1 MRIPVAL
8 AVSRAW
14 SYNLHI
20 SLVLI
25 MGALAMPPTT
35 LGGQIRDPYADAL
48 RYFELGRYERA
59 NKILQDVLL
68 IEPEC
73 VECYDLLARISTTQ
87 QQDSLAASWYR
98 KALEVEPHNAI
109 LYQKLGYAEH
119 RSGELD
125 QAIMDL
131 ERSLELHTA
140 SAETH
145 FALGNVWYDMEM
157 YNQAKDSY
165 LQALAFDSTT
175 ARYHFQLGMVY
186 FNQEIPDT
194 ALMAFK
200 NAYRW
205 YPKYSL
211 AYEFAANILISQHKW
226 SDAVEVLEQG
236 LASAPETNV
245 TRYWLGRAHVEERNF
260 KRAAEL
266 LRGYVK
272 RYGDHIGAR
281 YNFGLALFEIGE
293 HEEAVTQLCSVTVH
307 LPDLLKA
314 RLFLGRSLSA
324 LDQDSSAFAEFD
336 TLLTKDPSY
345 YGAWISRGD
354 LDLKRDRY
362 MLATMQYERAAR
374 IDPDQWEAYHRQA
387 LAHYLQGEYTEA
399 ELLLLEALIR
409 QDSAVVVYEL
419 LGDVASAMRE
429 DDFSVY
435 YYAMVLRF
443 EPEKISARTKLINA
457 FIRRQLWRAARD
469 HLLWRYEKQPDNE
482 KILYQLTRVSYA
494 DGDTSAAELYKD
506 QYLQR
511 HTQRREREILALRI
525 RLDHL
530 NPARY
535 RDMGRYYLDL
545 GDNSSARAYFRRA
558 VALGDK
564 TLPASLYLDEG
575 ERP

>member
-1 MRIPVAL
+1 MHFSIVSGL
-8 AVSRAW
+8 ARAG
-14 SYNLHI
+14 SQHLCFC
-20 SLVLI
+20 LVLI
-25 MGALAMPPTT
+25 IGSLATLPAS
-35 LGGQIRDPYADAL
+35 LGGQISDPYADAL

-59 NKILQDVLL
+59 DKILQDVLGT
-68 IEPEC
+68 EPEC
-73 VECYDLLARISTTQ
+73 VECYDLLARIATTQ
-87 QQDSLAASWYR
+87 QQDSLAATWYR
-98 KALEVEPHNAI
+98 KALEVEPDNAI

-125 QAIMDL
+125 QAIVDL
-131 ERSLELHTA
+131 ERSRELHPA

-157 YNQAKDSY
+157 YDQAKDSY

-175 ARYHFQLGMVY
+175 ARYHFQLGMAY

-194 ALMAFK
+194 ALVAFK
-200 NAYRW
+200 KTYHW
-205 YPKYSL
+205 YPKYAL
-211 AYEFAANILISQHKW
+211 AYEFAANILISQQKW
-226 SDAVEVLEQG
+226 AEAVAVLEQG

-245 TRYWLGRAHVEERNF
+245 TRYWLGRAHVEEGNY

-266 LRGYVK
+266 LRGYVNL
-272 RYGDHIGAR
+272 YGDHIGAR
-281 YNFGLALFEIGE
+281 YNYGLALFEIGE
-293 HEEAVTQLCSVTVH
+293 YEEAVAQLCSVTVH

-314 RLFLGRSLSA
+314 RLYLGRSLGV

-336 TLLTKDPSY
+336 TLLSKDPLY

-362 MLATMQYERAAR
+362 MQAMMQYERAAR
-374 IDPDQWEAYHRQA
+374 IDPAQWEAYHRQA
-387 LAHYLQGEYTEA
+387 LTHYLQGEYTEA
-399 ELLLLEALIR
+399 ELLLLESLIR

-435 YYAMVLRF
+435 YYGMVLRF
-443 EPEKISARTKLINA
+443 EPENTAVRAKLVDA
-457 FIRRQLWRAARD
+457 FIRRQLWPAARD
-469 HLLWRYEKQPDNE
+469 QLLWRYENEPENE
-482 KILYQLTRVSYA
+482 KILYQLTRVSHA
-494 DGDTSAAELYKD
+494 DGDTSAAEKYNE

-511 HTQRREREILALRI
+511 HSQRREREIFALRI
-525 RLDHL
+525 RLDRY

-535 RDMGRYYLDL
+535 RDMGWYYLKL
-545 GDNSSARAYFRRA
+545 GANSSARAYFRRA

-575 ERP
+575 EQP